1 VSFAVVGGG
10 QAGRGGGVST
20 CVACLPSFLHARS
33 GQGQARQTEAG
44 RKERREEGRGE
55 RREERGGERR
65 EERGEAF
72 VVRHQSAVV
81 ASGDDPGMGCPACQA
96 TAAAHAGPR
105 AQSVSCVRAI
115 MTFGSMSYKG
125 HCTEDG

>member
-1 VSFAVVGGG
+1 MQQPRGGGPGGKSRAQKFRVSFAVVGGG

-55 RREERGGERR
+55 RREERPSSSVTSQPWWPVAMILGWAALPARPLR
-65 EERGEAF
+65 PHMRG
-72 VVRHQSAVV
+72 
-81 ASGDDPGMGCPACQA
+81 
-96 TAAAHAGPR
+96 R
-105 AQSVSCVRAI
+105 ALSRCHVFAP
-115 MTFGSMSYKG
+115 
-125 HCTEDG
+125 